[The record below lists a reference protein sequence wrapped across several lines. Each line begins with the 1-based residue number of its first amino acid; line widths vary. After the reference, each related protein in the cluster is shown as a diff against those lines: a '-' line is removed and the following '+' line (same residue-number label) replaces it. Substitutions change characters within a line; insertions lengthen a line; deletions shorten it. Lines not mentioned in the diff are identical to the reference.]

1 MDTIDVFLHDSAQQL
16 EQMRQKLEQ
25 ARDEEAIQK
34 ETFARLGRMRREE
47 YGRLEAE
54 YNRLLSLQEE

>member
-25 ARDEEAIQK
+25 TRDEEAIQK

-47 YGRLEAE
+47 YERLEAE
-54 YNRLLSLQEE
+54 YNRLLALQEE